1 MSEQGKKI
9 QTTAEVLSHTNAI
22 PQQFYATEKSLVV
35 YHAGKKPKGKVLA
48 GAVVSNNLKPGN
60 VGFVTPMN
68 KKGNVESM
76 IAKTLS
82 NNEASITRRFSF
94 VPIPNRPMQ
103 MGLHVQ
109 QSSEDTEINGEVKL
123 LHDGEGSFNLL
134 PIIVGPDSVG
144 MGEPFTEAEI
154 KAMGFELAPEI
165 NWGSLLKG
173 VAKAIPV
180 LAETGLSIY
189 KEVTSS
195 SNTVADDSNGEEGIL
210 GIIGSIAKVAVPF
223 VSAIL

>member
-1 MSEQGKKI
+1 MRGK
-9 QTTAEVLSHTNAI
+9 
-22 PQQFYATEKSLVV
+22 P
-35 YHAGKKPKGKVLA
+35 
-48 GAVVSNNLKPGN
+48 
-60 VGFVTPMN
+60 
-68 KKGNVESM
+68 
-76 IAKTLS
+76 
-82 NNEASITRRFSF
+82 
-94 VPIPNRPMQ
+94 
-103 MGLHVQ
+103 
-109 QSSEDTEINGEVKL
+109 
-123 LHDGEGSFNLL
+123 
-134 PIIVGPDSVG
+134 
-144 MGEPFTEAEI
+144 EPLTEAEI